1 MLLVILLNVV
11 VKQLVEIT
19 RSSRKFLVL
28 IMLVI
33 QLLRYTKMGVL
44 ILQNILTQVVWFL
57 KVL

>member
-1 MLLVILLNVV
+1 MLLVILLNVG